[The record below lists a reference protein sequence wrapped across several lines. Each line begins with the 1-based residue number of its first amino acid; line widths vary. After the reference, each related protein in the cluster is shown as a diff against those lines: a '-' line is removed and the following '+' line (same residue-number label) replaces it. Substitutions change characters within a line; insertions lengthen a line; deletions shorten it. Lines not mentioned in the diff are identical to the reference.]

1 MQKSEY
7 FEFAKAFFGQ
17 CIEIAEKKNAD
28 YTGKTPDPFA
38 NFSSVEVLGVST
50 EAGFLTRMMDKIK
63 RVSSFVE
70 NGSLQV
76 KDESVKDTLQDLANY
91 CCLFAGYLHSKKE
104 QTEEVKAVNLPAPGF
119 ARCTK
124 TLVNKFDKV
133 RFTAGKDYEII
144 NYAGRETT
152 LLNDDGYTHE
162 LDEWHHYFIFN
173 TDKHESK

>member
-91 CCLFAGYLHSKKE
+91 CCLFAGYLESKKSGDKSE
-104 QTEEVKAVNLPAPGF
+104 PHTSAARQGF
-119 ARCTK
+119 ALCIDQYDDHFK
-124 TLVNKFDKV
+124 I
-133 RFTAGKDYEII
+133 GKEYPIVDRGDIYYI
-144 NYAGRETT
+144 
-152 LLNDDGYTHE
+152 L
-162 LDEWHHYFIFN
+162 LDERGIESTIKNRMNCFIFN
-173 TDKHESK
+173 F

>member
-1 MQKSEY
+1 MKKSEY
-7 FEFAKAFFGQ
+7 FEFAKVFFGQ

-91 CCLFAGYLHSKKE
+91 CCLFAGYLQSKKE
-104 QTEEVKAVNLPAPGF
+104 QTEAVKPGF
-119 ARCTK
+119 ALCVKGVFPYFTEGK
-124 TLVNKFDKV
+124 AYKICETSTLTDVLLVDNEGDDYCVNTF
-133 RFTAGKDYEII
+133 KDNFII
-144 NYAGRETT
+144 N
-152 LLNDDGYTHE
+152 H
-162 LDEWHHYFIFN
+162 
-173 TDKHESK
+173 DKPESK